1 MRWPSTGRRVYR
13 NYTERC
19 SCWTPNSPNTQ
30 RMHHAIGVANLSANL
45 RSCRDTCALRSRQ
58 QIGEALVAE
67 DGQDVARVSPQPLD
81 DLLADSTLS
90 NHAHECCPAL

>member
-1 MRWPSTGRRVYR
+1 MPA
-13 NYTERC
+13 
-19 SCWTPNSPNTQ
+19 
-30 RMHHAIGVANLSANL
+30 MAGVWIVENPDDEWADGWHDISFPMIA

-90 NHAHECCPAL
+90 PHANDCCPAL